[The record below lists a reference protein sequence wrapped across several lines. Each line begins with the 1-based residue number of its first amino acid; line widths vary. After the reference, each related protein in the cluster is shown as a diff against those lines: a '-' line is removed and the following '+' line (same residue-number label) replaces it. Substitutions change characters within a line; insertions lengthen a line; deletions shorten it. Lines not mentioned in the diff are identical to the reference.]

1 MSETTWNGK
10 PQGNGDISRRGY
22 LEGKGFWS
30 WAYTLDHKRIGVMY
44 LYTTL
49 FFFLVGGVFALLIR
63 IKLMFPGEWIF
74 SNQTYNVLFTMHGA
88 LMIFLFIIPAIPSG
102 LGNFFIPLHIGARD
116 VAFPRIN
123 LMSYW
128 VFVAGIVV
136 ILVSLVRPMDTG
148 WTFYT
153 PYSAK
158 TSADVTLLS
167 FGIFLIGM
175 SSILT
180 GLNFL
185 VTIHKLRAPGM
196 TWHRMPLFI
205 WSMYAT
211 SIIQVLAT
219 PVVGITFLLLAM
231 ERMFGVGFF
240 DPAKG
245 GDPILFQHFF
255 WFYSHPV
262 VYVMILPAMGVISE
276 VVPVFSRKPIFGYN
290 AIAYSSVAIAV
301 FGFFVWGHHMFVS
314 GMSGTAAI
322 IFSLL
327 TFSVA
332 IPTAV
337 KVFNW
342 IATMY
347 KGSITFESPM
357 LYALTFIFLFVVGG
371 LTGMFLGALGSDI
384 HVHDTYFIVA
394 HFHYTMMGG
403 TVMGLLAGLHFWF
416 PKMTGRMLSEK
427 MARYAGALCLA
438 AHVCRLQRHLLHPVH
453 HGVRGDA
460 QTLRGIPGAIP
471 DAQHSIHGGLVGPR
485 GGNPH
490 HVRELRPQPVPGG
503 AGSPEPLESAVPGLA
518 DRVAASHG
526 EFRGN
531 PDGQRLAVQ
540 LREQESLMDRNA
552 NKPIS
557 GSISAHGLAGGFL
570 SATLATFAR
579 SLPVPLAAISI
590 LRRDTPF
597 SLDEKTRS
605 VPPLRGTPRSALCSE
620 YPPAPHEPGRGPV
633 RQTLHQVIGR
643 L

>member
-1 MSETTWNGK
+1 MHDATWNGDR
-10 PQGNGDISRRGY
+10 PLNGDAPRRGY
-22 LEGKGFWS
+22 LEGKGIRS

-49 FFFLVGGVFALLIR
+49 FFFLLGGAFALLIR
-63 IKLMFPGEWIF
+63 IKLMYPGEQVV
-74 SNQTYNVLFTMHGA
+74 SNHTYNVLFTMHGA

-116 VAFPRIN
+116 VAFPRLN

-128 VFVAGIVV
+128 IFVAGIVV

-167 FGIFLIGM
+167 FGIFLVGM

-231 ERMFGVGFF
+231 ERLFGVGFF

-276 VVPVFSRKPIFGYN
+276 IIPVFSRKPIFGYK
-290 AIAYSSVAIAV
+290 AIAYSSVAIAL

-332 IPTAV
+332 VPTAV

-371 LTGMFLGALGSDI
+371 LTGMFLGALGTDV

-416 PKMTGRMLSEK
+416 PKMTGRMLSER
-427 MARYAGALCLA
+427 MARLAWLLLFIGFQVTFFTQFILGFEGMPRRYAEYPERFQTLNIVSTVGSWVLAAGILIMFANFVRGLFRGKPAPANPWNALSLDWQTGSPPPTENFREIPTVDDWPYGYAG
-438 AHVCRLQRHLLHPVH
+438 
-453 HGVRGDA
+453 
-460 QTLRGIPGAIP
+460 
-471 DAQHSIHGGLVGPR
+471 
-485 GGNPH
+485 
-490 HVRELRPQPVPGG
+490 
-503 AGSPEPLESAVPGLA
+503 
-518 DRVAASHG
+518 
-526 EFRGN
+526 
-531 PDGQRLAVQ
+531 
-540 LREQESLMDRNA
+540 
-552 NKPIS
+552 
-557 GSISAHGLAGGFL
+557 
-570 SATLATFAR
+570 
-579 SLPVPLAAISI
+579 
-590 LRRDTPF
+590 
-597 SLDEKTRS
+597 
-605 VPPLRGTPRSALCSE
+605 
-620 YPPAPHEPGRGPV
+620 
-633 RQTLHQVIGR
+633 RQG
-643 L
+643 

>member
-1 MSETTWNGK
+1 MRETTWNGEK
-10 PQGNGDISRRGY
+10 PMNGAPPRRGY
-22 LEGKGFWS
+22 LEAKGFWS

-49 FFFLVGGVFALLIR
+49 FFFLLGGVFALLMR
-63 IKLMFPGEWIF
+63 VHLMFPGQKFF
-74 SNQTYNVLFTMHGA
+74 SAHAYNVMFTLHGA

-116 VAFPRIN
+116 VAFPRLN

-128 VFVAGIVV
+128 IFVAGIVV
-136 ILVSLVRPMDTG
+136 ILASLVRPMDTG

-231 ERMFGVGFF
+231 ERVFGVGFF

-290 AIAYSSVAIAV
+290 AIAYSSLAIAV
-301 FGFFVWGHHMFVS
+301 FGFFVWGHHMFVT

-347 KGSITFESPM
+347 KGSLTFESPM
-357 LYALTFIFLFVVGG
+357 LFALTFIFLFIVGG

-416 PKMTGRMLSEK
+416 PKMTGRMLGEK
-427 MARYAGALCLA
+427 MARLAWLLMFVGFNVTFFTQFILGFEGMPRRYAEYPAQYQTLNIVSTVGSWVLA
-438 AHVCRLQRHLLHPVH
+438 AGILIMFANF
-453 HGVRGDA
+453 VRGLFRGKPAPPNPWKALSLDW
-460 QTLRGIPGAIP
+460 QT
-471 DAQHSIHGGLVGPR
+471 
-485 GGNPH
+485 
-490 HVRELRPQPVPGG
+490 
-503 AGSPEPLESAVPGLA
+503 GSPPPTENFEEIPEVTDWPY
-518 DRVAASHG
+518 
-526 EFRGN
+526 
-531 PDGQRLAVQ
+531 
-540 LREQESLMDRNA
+540 
-552 NKPIS
+552 
-557 GSISAHGLAGGFL
+557 GLAG
-570 SATLATFAR
+570 
-579 SLPVPLAAISI
+579 
-590 LRRDTPF
+590 
-597 SLDEKTRS
+597 K
-605 VPPLRGTPRSALCSE
+605 
-620 YPPAPHEPGRGPV
+620 
-633 RQTLHQVIGR
+633 QT
-643 L
+643 

>member
-1 MSETTWNGK
+1 MQETTWNGDE
-10 PQGNGDISRRGY
+10 PLSGESSRRGY
-22 LEGKGFWS
+22 LEGRGFRS

-49 FFFLVGGVFALLIR
+49 FFFLLGGAFALLIR
-63 IKLMFPGEWIF
+63 IKLMFPGEQVV
-74 SNQTYNVLFTMHGA
+74 SNQTYNVLFTLHGA
-88 LMIFLFIIPAIPSG
+88 LMIFLFVIPAIPSG

-116 VAFPRIN
+116 VAFPRLN

-128 VFVAGIVV
+128 IFVAGIIV
-136 ILVSLVRPMDTG
+136 ILGSLVRPMDTG

-153 PYSAK
+153 PYSAR
-158 TSADVTLLS
+158 TAADVTLLS
-167 FGIFLIGM
+167 FGIFLVGM

-276 VVPVFSRKPIFGYN
+276 VIPVFSRKPIFGYK

-314 GMSGTAAI
+314 GMGGTAAV

-371 LTGMFLGALGSDI
+371 LTGMFLGALGTDI

-416 PKMTGRMLSEK
+416 PKMTGRMLGEK
-427 MARYAGALCLA
+427 PARLAWLLMFIGFNVTFFTQFILGFEGMPRRYAEYPARFQDLNIVSTVGSWVLA
-438 AHVCRLQRHLLHPVH
+438 SGILLMFVNF
-453 HGVRGDA
+453 VRGLFGGKPAPPNPWKALSLDW
-460 QTLRGIPGAIP
+460 QT
-471 DAQHSIHGGLVGPR
+471 
-485 GGNPH
+485 
-490 HVRELRPQPVPGG
+490 
-503 AGSPEPLESAVPGLA
+503 GSP
-518 DRVAASHG
+518 
-526 EFRGN
+526 
-531 PDGQRLAVQ
+531 
-540 LREQESLMDRNA
+540 
-552 NKPIS
+552 
-557 GSISAHGLAGGFL
+557 
-570 SATLATFAR
+570 
-579 SLPVPLAAISI
+579 
-590 LRRDTPF
+590 
-597 SLDEKTRS
+597 
-605 VPPLRGTPRSALCSE
+605 
-620 YPPAPHEPGRGPV
+620 PPAENYREIPTVDDWPYGYAGRKP
-633 RQTLHQVIGR
+633 
-643 L
+643 

>member
-1 MSETTWNGK
+1 MKETTWNGE

-63 IKLMFPGEWIF
+63 IKLMYPGEWIF

-136 ILVSLVRPMDTG
+136 ILVSLVQPMDTG

-158 TSADVTLLS
+158 TAANVTILS

-327 TFSVA
+327 TYSVA

-342 IATMY
+342 LATMY

-371 LTGMFLGALGSDI
+371 LTGMFLGALGADV

-427 MARYAGALCLA
+427 MARYAG
-438 AHVCRLQRHLLHPVH
+438 V
-453 HGVRGDA
+453 
-460 QTLRGIPGAIP
+460 PGAIP
-471 DAQHSIHGGLVGPR
+471 DAQHRVHGGLVGPR

-490 HVRELRPQPVPGG
+490 HVRELRPRPVPGG
-503 AGSPEPLESAVPGLA
+503 AGSPEPMESAVPGLA
-518 DRVAASHG
+518 DRVASSHG

-552 NKPIS
+552 KASTSGTISTHRALRGVPLSGGTLLVLSSREKGVSRLKANIPASGTGSERAKVASVAERKPPAS
-557 GSISAHGLAGGFL
+557 PCVECP
-570 SATLATFAR
+570 
-579 SLPVPLAAISI
+579 PVP
-590 LRRDTPF
+590 
-597 SLDEKTRS
+597 
-605 VPPLRGTPRSALCSE
+605 
-620 YPPAPHEPGRGPV
+620 YEPGRGSV
-633 RQTLHQVIGR
+633 RQTLHAITGR
-643 L
+643 P